1 MIYWMNLLTFLYQER
16 KNLFERLPSPDPLDL
31 FPRWAEESKK
41 LGVDEMKKEVDN
53 ALDDWPLSNWQF
65 SRFRAFHE
73 IWYIK
78 DGWLSLEYDNLY

>member
-1 MIYWMNLLTFLYQER
+1 
-16 KNLFERLPSPDPLDL
+16 
-31 FPRWAEESKK
+31 
-41 LGVDEMKKEVDN
+41 MKKEVDN